1 MPHITILPPAAGIFT
16 PDVPTDHPE
25 RLTLSAPISSYRG
38 YIRPQNDAAAKATG
52 DRLVSEM
59 KAHILADFEKNEA
72 YCAAH
77 PEDHVDKMVH
87 VSTFAIV
94 DDVLYM
100 TYYANTGT
108 DAEDPAHQEARFAFC
123 PIHGAAAADVSQDG
137 VSLDTDKMTILRLL
151 KAGDTLDG
159 RRIDRVYDTILL
171 RREDAP
177 DTLYLLWTA
186 SADGLYYRF
195 YCTYTIST
203 ATLSEIRP
211 NRFRVGNVENDFSI
225 RGMIG
230 ALSANGIAHKAMWSD
245 IGIMQKLST
254 RVENGAVWYYT
265 GAYSGNFNCIIKSR
279 DLVTWEYVAAPDF
292 INASLWENAVYVVDD
307 KCWYF
312 VRQDECMQGFLTAY
326 DLKTG
331 MWAVPTLIRDAQSR
345 SDFIWYKDTL
355 YLIHAPIDRNGFGIV
370 KIHRE
375 NPAASTPV
383 AVADMHDSLFYPYTD
398 LYGDYAYMSYT
409 VARKHIRLSRF
420 PLAEFLG

>member
-1 MPHITILPPAAGIFT
+1 
-16 PDVPTDHPE
+16 
-25 RLTLSAPISSYRG
+25 
-38 YIRPQNDAAAKATG
+38 
-52 DRLVSEM
+52 
-59 KAHILADFEKNEA
+59 
-72 YCAAH
+72 
-77 PEDHVDKMVH
+77 
-87 VSTFAIV
+87 
-94 DDVLYM
+94 M
-100 TYYANTGT
+100 T
-108 DAEDPAHQEARFAFC
+108 
-123 PIHGAAAADVSQDG
+123 
-137 VSLDTDKMTILRLL
+137 LDTDDMVILRLQ

-211 NRFRVGNVENDFSI
+211 NRFRVGDVENDFSI
-225 RGMIG
+225 RGMIA
-230 ALSANGIAHKAMWSD
+230 ALSANGIAHKPMWSD

-254 RVENGAVWYYT
+254 RVENGEVWYYT

-292 INASLWENAVYVVDD
+292 TNESLWENAVYVVGD

-345 SDFIWYKDTL
+345 SDFLWLRDEL
-355 YLIHAPIDRNGFGIV
+355 YLIHAPIDRSGFGIV
-370 KIHRE
+370 KINRE

-383 AVADMHDSLFYPYTD
+383 AVADMHDSLFYPYTEP
-398 LYGDYAYMSYT
+398 YGDYAYLSYT
-409 VARKHIRLSRF
+409 VSRRHIRLARF
-420 PLAEFLG
+420 PIAPFLG

>member
-1 MPHITILPPAAGIFT
+1 MPNITILPPAVGIFT
-16 PDVPTDHPE
+16 PDVPTNPSHTE
-25 RLTLSAPISSYRG
+25 RILPDAPISSYRG
-38 YIRPQNDAAAKATG
+38 YIRPQNDSAAKATG

-59 KAHILADFEKNEA
+59 KAHILADFEKNQA
-72 YCAAH
+72 YCAVH
-77 PEDHVDKMVH
+77 PTDSVDKMVH

-94 DDVLYM
+94 GDVVYM

-108 DAEDPAHQEARFAFC
+108 DAEDPAYQEARFAFC
-123 PIHGAAAADVSQDG
+123 PIHGAAEKDVM
-137 VSLDTDKMTILRLL
+137 LDTDKMVILRLQ

-159 RRIDRVYDTILL
+159 RHIDRVYDTILL
-171 RREDAP
+171 RREDDA

-186 SADGLYYRF
+186 SADGVYHRF
-195 YCTYTIST
+195 YCTYHIPT
-203 ATLSEIRP
+203 ATVSEIRP

-225 RGMIG
+225 CGMVG
-230 ALSANGIAHKAMWSD
+230 ALSANGLPHKAMWSD

-254 RVENGAVWYYT
+254 RTENGEIWYYT

-279 DLVTWEYVAAPDF
+279 DLVMWEYVASPDF
-292 INASLWENAVYVVDD
+292 TNESLWENAVYVVGD

-326 DLKTG
+326 DLQTG

-345 SDFIWYKDTL
+345 SDFIWYRGEL

-370 KIHRE
+370 KINRQ
-375 NPAASTPV
+375 NPAASTPI

-398 LYGDYAYMSYT
+398 LCGDYAYMSYT
-409 VARKHIRLSRF
+409 VSRKHIRLARF
-420 PLAEFLG
+420 PLADYLG

>member
-1 MPHITILPPAAGIFT
+1 MPHITRLPPVSGIFT
-16 PDVPTDHPE
+16 PDVSPALSE
-25 RLTLSAPISSYRG
+25 RITPSAPISPYLG
-38 YIRPQNDAAAKATG
+38 YIRPQQDSVAKENG

-59 KAHILADFEKNEA
+59 QAHILADFEKNER

-77 PEDHVDKMVH
+77 PEDHIDKMVH
-87 VSTFAIV
+87 VSTFTIV
-94 DDVLYM
+94 GDVLYM

-108 DAEDPAHQEARFAFC
+108 DAEDPAYQEARFAFC
-123 PIHGAAAADVSQDG
+123 PIHGAAAEDVT
-137 VSLDTDKMTILRLL
+137 LDTDKMVILRLQ

-159 RRIDRVYDTILL
+159 RHIDRVYDTILL
-171 RREDAP
+171 RKNDDP

-195 YCTYTIST
+195 YCTYRIST
-203 ATLSEIRP
+203 ATLSAIRP
-211 NRFRVGNVENDFSI
+211 NRFRVGDVENDFSI

-230 ALSANGIAHKAMWSD
+230 ALSANGLAHKPMWSD

-254 RVENGAVWYYT
+254 RVENGETWYYT

-279 DLVTWEYVAAPDF
+279 DLVTWEYVAAPAF
-292 INASLWENAVYVVDD
+292 TNESLWENAVYVVGD

-326 DLKTG
+326 NLQTG
-331 MWAVPTLIRDAQSR
+331 MWAVPTLVRDAQSR
-345 SDFIWYKDTL
+345 SDFIWYNGAL
-355 YLIHAPIDRNGFGIV
+355 YLIHAPIDRNGFGILQ
-370 KIHRE
+370 IDRE
-375 NPAASTPV
+375 NPAASKPV

-409 VARKHIRLSRF
+409 VARKHIRLTRF
-420 PLAEFLG
+420 PLAAYLG